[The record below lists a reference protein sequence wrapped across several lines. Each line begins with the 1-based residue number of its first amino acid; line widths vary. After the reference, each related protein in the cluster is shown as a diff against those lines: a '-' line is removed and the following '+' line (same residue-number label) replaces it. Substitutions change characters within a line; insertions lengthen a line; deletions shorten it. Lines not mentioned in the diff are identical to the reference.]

1 MPRPASRSC
10 CWSRSCS
17 APSSTRA
24 PRWPSYPLPAGS
36 TGPFVVGT
44 IAAAAIGLVAID
56 LLLGYVRR
64 HSYTP
69 FGDLPHRARD
79 PHRHRD
85 SERLARR
92 RRSRPARSPVT
103 VWRRSGI
110 GLAPGTSAP
119 AERPAP
125 CLQMATFAVIAHRC
139 SPTNTRLGSV
149 LSPAQAL
156 ARLGHGDVALARLDV
171 LPTLDGIEP
180 GLWALD
186 RLEARGVTVLNPR
199 RALVAAHDKLTTAEM
214 LFAARV
220 PHPRTVHVAPWL
232 GDPELEPPLVLKPRF
247 GSWGSDVV
255 RCDDAESVAG
265 ALKRSA
271 SDRGSRRPVRSHRS
285 SSAAGLRPAADRR
298 RRHGRRCSTPRRS
311 SRRMADE
318 RRARRA
324 ARAGRPAE
332 RRQGDRTRRSAAIG
346 GDLVGVDL
354 LPAGLGS
361 WVVLEVNGAV
371 DFNGTYSLTD
381 DVFAETRRALLFR
394 PASVRVEPAA

>member
-1 MPRPASRSC
+1 M
-10 CWSRSCS
+10 
-17 APSSTRA
+17 
-24 PRWPSYPLPAGS
+24 
-36 TGPFVVGT
+36 
-44 IAAAAIGLVAID
+44 
-56 LLLGYVRR
+56 
-64 HSYTP
+64 
-69 FGDLPHRARD
+69 
-79 PHRHRD
+79 
-85 SERLARR
+85 
-92 RRSRPARSPVT
+92 T

-119 AERPAP
+119 AARPAP

-156 ARLGHGDVALARLDV
+156 ARLGHGDVALGRLDV

-186 RLEARGVTVLNPR
+186 RLDARGVTVLNPR
-199 RALVAAHDKLTTAEM
+199 RALVTAHDKLTTAEM

-232 GDPELEPPLVLKPRF
+232 PEPELEPPLVLKPRF

-255 RCDDAESVAG
+255 RCDDAAVG
-265 ALKRSA
+265 RKRTRDDPRA
-271 SDRGSRRPVRSHRS
+271 NVVRGDRRDRTEARRSRTATTCGS
-285 SSAAGLRPAADRR
+285 SSPAGTIVGAVRRVAAPGEWRTNVAL
-298 RRHGRRCSTPRRS
+298 G
-311 SRRMADE
+311 
-318 RRARRA
+318 ARREPVDPPSD
-324 ARAGRPAE
+324 ARAIAL
-332 RRQGDRTRRSAAIG
+332 AAAAAVG

-371 DFNGTYSLTD
+371 DFNSTYSLD
-381 DVFAETRRALLFR
+381 RRRLRRDAPRALVSPGLSTCRTRGLTSGRAGR
-394 PASVRVEPAA
+394 PARTGAGAGTARTSGCRGPRAGPP